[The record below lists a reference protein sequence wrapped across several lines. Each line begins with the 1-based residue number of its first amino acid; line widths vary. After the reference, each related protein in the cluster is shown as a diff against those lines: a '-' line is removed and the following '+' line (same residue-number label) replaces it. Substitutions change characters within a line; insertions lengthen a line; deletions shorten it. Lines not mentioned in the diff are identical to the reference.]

1 MAGRYALDEP
11 NPVGPAPA
19 RTRCLR
25 AAWGHPVLWS
35 PDGNPCDDR
44 AVPTLFAS
52 YLRVYEPLSAFDK
65 QSQTYWRRYVH
76 DGRAVTPAEGPGRQ
90 RTAVLEALGASWSR
104 LPDLPDDAYVMQ
116 SDDTTLICPWNLRIR
131 VAEAA
136 LEARDG
142 VPPVLADAFVP
153 PILAGLAR
161 AVVSDWNSGARV
173 LEHGTPR
180 QHEQISTW
188 SVPLRWFVL
197 VEADDRE
204 LVLEPQRRLLRY
216 RTEISKARRRAHRA
230 LSVLRRSV
238 GDVPISEAVEESARW
253 LEEFH
258 PRSIVELDYGGLAA
272 VLPDEALSEDDSPAL
287 VAAGLAA
294 LANGDADSATK
305 AYEQLV
311 ERWRAIQLLER
322 CN

>member
-1 MAGRYALDEP
+1 MPHQPQWAL
-11 NPVGPAPA
+11 
-19 RTRCLR
+19 
-25 AAWGHPVLWS
+25 VLWS
-35 PDGNPCDDR
+35 PTGYPCDDR

-90 RTAVLEALGASWSR
+90 RTAVLEALGAGWSR

-153 PILAGLAR
+153 PILAGLAK

-173 LEHGTPR
+173 LEHGAPR

-197 VEADDRE
+197 VDTDERE
-204 LVLEPQRRLLRY
+204 LVLEPERRMLRY

-230 LSVLRRSV
+230 LSVLRRAV

-258 PRSIVELDYGGLAA
+258 PRSIVELDYGGLAS
-272 VLPDEALSEDDSPAL
+272 VLPVEALADDDSPSL

-294 LANGDADSATK
+294 LAKGDADSATN
-305 AYEQLV
+305 AYEHLV

>member
-1 MAGRYALDEP
+1 M
-11 NPVGPAPA
+11 
-19 RTRCLR
+19 
-25 AAWGHPVLWS
+25 
-35 PDGNPCDDR
+35 
-44 AVPTLFAS
+44 PTLFAS
-52 YLRVYEPLSAFDK
+52 YLRVYEPLSAFDRK
-65 QSQTYWRRYVH
+65 SQAYWRRYVH
-76 DGRAVTPAEGPGRQ
+76 EGRAVTPAEGPGRQ
-90 RTAVLEALGASWSR
+90 RTAVIEAMGASWTR
-104 LPDLPDDAYVMQ
+104 LPDLPDEAYVLQ
-116 SDDTTLICPWNLRIR
+116 ADEHTLICPWNLRVR

-142 VPPVLADAFVP
+142 VPAVLADAFVP
-153 PILAGLAR
+153 PALVGQAQ
-161 AVVSDWNSGARV
+161 AVVSDWKSGARV
-173 LEHGTPR
+173 LEHGAPR

-197 VEADDRE
+197 VDLDERE
-204 LVLEPQRRLLRY
+204 LVLDPGRRMLRY

-238 GDVPISEAVEESARW
+238 GDVPISEAVEESTRW

-258 PRSIVELDYGGLAA
+258 PRSVVELDYGGLAEI
-272 VLPDEALSEDDSPAL
+272 LPDDTLVADDSPGL
-287 VAAGLAA
+287 VASGLAA
-294 LANGDADSATK
+294 LAKGDADAATL